1 MSGSSAGYAAMRLLP
16 PYRFALRP
24 ATIPEH
30 QARITAMPLLCLS
43 TCPDAETAATIAR
56 RLVEERLAAC
66 VNQLPGVVSTYRWQG
81 RIHEDAEVLLLI
93 KTTRER
99 LDALRDRLAEL
110 HPYEVPELVAF
121 EIADGLPPYLAWLA
135 RETATR

>member
-1 MSGSSAGYAAMRLLP
+1 
-16 PYRFALRP
+16 
-24 ATIPEH
+24 
-30 QARITAMPLLCLS
+30 MPLLCLS

-66 VNQLPGVVSTYRWQG
+66 VNHLPGVVSTYRWQG
-81 RIHEDAEVLLLI
+81 KIHEDAEVLLVI

-99 LDALRDRLAEL
+99 FDALRDRLVGL
-110 HPYEVPELVAF
+110 HPYEVPELIALEV
-121 EIADGLPPYLAWLA
+121 ADGLPAYLEWVA

>member
-1 MSGSSAGYAAMRLLP
+1 
-16 PYRFALRP
+16 
-24 ATIPEH
+24 
-30 QARITAMPLLCLS
+30 MPLLCLS

-66 VNQLPGVVSTYRWQG
+66 VNQFPGVVSTYRWQG

-99 LDALRDRLAEL
+99 FDALRDRLVGL
-110 HPYEVPELVAF
+110 HPYEVPELIALEV
-121 EIADGLPPYLAWLA
+121 ADGLPAYLEWVA